1 MPAPTGSAS
10 SRRSWARSST
20 HDRVGVTGAPSRV
33 LPDGVGGPG
42 TRVTVEA
49 VPGDD
54 AAAELLRT
62 RQQAELAARY
72 GEPDAGA
79 FEPEASVANV
89 VVRAG
94 GEPVA
99 FVALRDVS
107 GTPDGRGGTH
117 PARTGEVKRLW
128 VEPDHRGR
136 GHARTAMRAVHRH
149 AVVAGLERVVLETG
163 TLQPESIDL
172 YLALGYVPIESYGH
186 YAGHPLSR
194 CFALD
199 LRAACGPGVGTGT
212 ADETSATSGRLG
224 ASIPR
229 ATVGPSEPASVA
241 AREVVE
247 VRPVP
252 WDDPDA
258 AALRREMHET
268 SSAVLYPELFGGL
281 DAAGGFDAVDA
292 RLGDDVVTTLVAYR
306 DGEAVGCA
314 SLRRPA
320 PGAPADALE
329 VKKVYVRPRAR
340 RTGTARRLLDGLEA
354 VARERG
360 AARLLLETGIRQ
372 PGAIALY
379 RSLGYR
385 AVLAFP
391 PYVGDNHVA
400 LCFAKPL
407 V

>member
-1 MPAPTGSAS
+1 M
-10 SRRSWARSST
+10 
-20 HDRVGVTGAPSRV
+20 TGASPRV
-33 LPDGVGGPG
+33 RPDGVGRPG
-42 TRVTVEA
+42 AHVTVEA

-54 AAAELLRT
+54 AAAELLRA
-62 RQQAELAARY
+62 RQQAELAVRY
-72 GEPDAGA
+72 GEPDAGT
-79 FEPEASVANV
+79 FEPEASVANL
-89 VVRAG
+89 VVRSA

-107 GTPDGRGGTH
+107 GTPDGRGGAH

-128 VEPDHRGR
+128 VEPDHRGH

-149 AVVAGLERVVLETG
+149 AVDAGLDRVVLETG

-172 YLALGYVPIESYGH
+172 YLSLGYVPIESYGH

-199 LRAACGPGVGTGT
+199 LRTARGTGVGTG
-212 ADETSATSGRLG
+212 AVDETSAAIGGPGTLDARSTATPRESVTTS
-224 ASIPR
+224 
-229 ATVGPSEPASVA
+229 
-241 AREVVE
+241 ARGVLE
-247 VRPVP
+247 VRAVP

-258 AALRREMHET
+258 ATLRREMHET
-268 SSAVLYPELFGGL
+268 SSAILYPELFAAF
-281 DAAGGFDAVDA
+281 DAAGGFDVVDA
-292 RLGDDVVTTLVAYR
+292 RLGADVVATLVAYR

-329 VKKVYVRPRAR
+329 VKKVFVRARAR

-385 AVLAFP
+385 AVHTFP

>member
-1 MPAPTGSAS
+1 M
-10 SRRSWARSST
+10 
-20 HDRVGVTGAPSRV
+20 
-33 LPDGVGGPG
+33 PDGVGHAGA
-42 TRVTVEA
+42 RVSVDA

-54 AAAELLRT
+54 AAATRLRA
-62 RQQAELAARY
+62 RQQAELAVRY
-72 GEPDAGA
+72 GEPDAGT
-79 FEPEASVANV
+79 FEADAALANV
-89 VVRAG
+89 VVREG

-117 PARTGEVKRLW
+117 PERTGEVKRLW
-128 VEPDHRGR
+128 VEPAHRGR
-136 GHARTAMRAVHRH
+136 GHARTAMRAAHRH
-149 AVVAGLERVVLETG
+149 AVDAGLVSLVLETG

-172 YLALGYVPIESYGH
+172 YLSLGYVPIESYGH

-199 LRAACGPGVGTGT
+199 LATTHGARDRSDVADRASTTTAPVG
-212 ADETSATSGRLG
+212 ARDARTSATAPST
-224 ASIPR
+224 PR
-229 ATVGPSEPASVA
+229 ASATVPASGD
-241 AREVVE
+241 VE
-247 VRPVP
+247 VCAVP
-252 WDDPDA
+252 WADPDA
-258 AALRREMHET
+258 VALRREMHET
-268 SSAVLYPELFGGL
+268 SSAVLYPELRAGF
-281 DAAGGFDAVDA
+281 DASGGFDAVDT
-292 RLGDDVVTTLVAYR
+292 RLGVDVVTTLVAYR
-306 DGEAVGCA
+306 GGEAVGCA

-329 VKKVYVRPRAR
+329 VKKVFVRERAR
-340 RTGTARRLLDGLEA
+340 RTGTARRLLDALED

-360 AARLLLETGIRQ
+360 VASLLLETGIRQ

-385 AVLAFP
+385 AVQTFP

>member
-1 MPAPTGSAS
+1 M
-10 SRRSWARSST
+10 
-20 HDRVGVTGAPSRV
+20 
-33 LPDGVGGPG
+33 PDGAEQASAH
-42 TRVTVEA
+42 VTVEA

-54 AAAELLRT
+54 AAAALLRT
-62 RQQAELAARY
+62 RQQAELAVRY
-72 GEPDAGA
+72 GEPDAGT
-79 FEPEASVANV
+79 FVPDASIANV
-89 VVRAG
+89 VVRSA

-117 PARTGEVKRLW
+117 PRRTGEVKRLW
-128 VEPDHRGR
+128 VEPAHRGR
-136 GHARTAMRAVHRH
+136 GHARTAMRAAHRH
-149 AVVAGLERVVLETG
+149 AVEAGLDRLVLETG

-172 YLALGYVPIESYGH
+172 YLSLGYVPIESYGH

-199 LRAACGPGVGTGT
+199 VGTAVSGVGTVA
-212 ADETSATSGRLG
+212 ADETSATSGELG
-224 ASIPR
+224 AR
-229 ATVGPSEPASVA
+229 DARTAATPSEPGTVPAPGVQ
-241 AREVVE
+241 
-247 VRPVP
+247 VRAVP
-252 WDDPDA
+252 WGDPDA

-268 SSAVLYPELFGGL
+268 SSAVLYPELFAGL

-292 RLGDDVVTTLVAYR
+292 RVGAEVVATLVAYR
-306 DGEAVGCA
+306 DGRAVGCA

-320 PGAPADALE
+320 PGAPVDALE
-329 VKKVYVRPRAR
+329 VKKVFVRERAR
-340 RTGTARRLLDGLEA
+340 RTGTARRLLGALEV

-360 AARLLLETGIRQ
+360 VSTLLVETGIRQ

-385 AVLAFP
+385 AVAQFP

-400 LCFAKPL
+400 LCFAKSL

>member
-1 MPAPTGSAS
+1 MTGSL
-10 SRRSWARSST
+10 
-20 HDRVGVTGAPSRV
+20 PRV
-33 LPDGVGGPG
+33 LPDDAARLGAH
-42 TRVTVEA
+42 VTVEA
-49 VPGDD
+49 VTGDD

-62 RQQAELAARY
+62 RQQAELAVRY
-72 GEPDAGA
+72 GEPDAGT
-79 FEPEASVANV
+79 FVPDASIANV
-89 VVRAG
+89 VVRSA

-107 GTPDGRGGTH
+107 GTPDGRGGSH
-117 PARTGEVKRLW
+117 PPRTGEVKRLW
-128 VEPDHRGR
+128 VEPAHRGR
-136 GHARTAMRAVHRH
+136 GHARTAMRAAHRH
-149 AVVAGLERVVLETG
+149 AVEAGLDRLVLETG

-172 YLALGYVPIESYGH
+172 YLSLGYVPIESYGH

-199 LRAACGPGVGTGT
+199 LGTMRDAGVGTDAAG
-212 ADETSATSGRLG
+212 ATSSTGGGLG
-224 ASIPR
+224 ARGVRST
-229 ATVGPSEPASVA
+229 ATATSSEPATVL
-241 AREVVE
+241 ARGVVE
-247 VRPVP
+247 VRAVP

-268 SSAVLYPELFGGL
+268 SSAVLYPELFAGF

-292 RLGDDVVTTLVAYR
+292 RVGAEVVATVVAYR
-306 DGEAVGCA
+306 DGDAVGCA

-329 VKKVYVRPRAR
+329 VKKVFVRERAR
-340 RTGTARRLLDGLEA
+340 RTGTARRLLDALEV

-360 AARLLLETGIRQ
+360 VSTLLLETGIRQ

-385 AVLAFP
+385 AVEQFP

>member
-1 MPAPTGSAS
+1 MTGS
-10 SRRSWARSST
+10 
-20 HDRVGVTGAPSRV
+20 PPRV
-33 LPDGVGGPG
+33 LPDGAGRPG
-42 TRVTVEA
+42 VHVTVEA

-62 RQQAELAARY
+62 RQQAELAVRY
-72 GEPDAGA
+72 GEPDAGT
-79 FEPEASVANV
+79 FVPDASIANV
-89 VVRAG
+89 VVRSA

-117 PARTGEVKRLW
+117 PSRTGEVKRLW
-128 VEPDHRGR
+128 VEPAHRGR
-136 GHARTAMRAVHRH
+136 GHARTAMRAAHRH
-149 AVVAGLERVVLETG
+149 AVEAGLERLVLETG

-172 YLALGYVPIESYGH
+172 YLSLGYVPVESYGH

-199 LRAACGPGVGTGT
+199 LGTVRDAGVGTDA
-212 ADETSATSGRLG
+212 ADETSATSGGLG
-224 ASIPR
+224 ARGVRST
-229 ATVGPSEPASVA
+229 ATVLASG
-241 AREVVE
+241 VVE
-247 VRPVP
+247 VRAVP

-268 SSAVLYPELFGGL
+268 SSAVLYPELFAGF

-292 RLGDDVVTTLVAYR
+292 RVGADVVATLVAYR

-329 VKKVYVRPRAR
+329 VKKVFVRERAR
-340 RTGTARRLLDGLEA
+340 RTGIARRLLDALEV

-360 AARLLLETGIRQ
+360 VSTLLLETGIRQ

-385 AVLAFP
+385 AVAQFP

>member
-1 MPAPTGSAS
+1 MTGSPLRA
-10 SRRSWARSST
+10 
-20 HDRVGVTGAPSRV
+20 
-33 LPDGVGGPG
+33 LPDGVGRPG
-42 TRVTVEA
+42 AHVTVEA

-54 AAAELLRT
+54 AVAELLRA
-62 RQQAELAARY
+62 RQQAELAVRY
-72 GEPDAGA
+72 GEPDAGT
-79 FEPEASVANV
+79 FVPDASLANV
-89 VVRAG
+89 VVRSA

-128 VEPDHRGR
+128 VEPAHRGH
-136 GHARTAMRAVHRH
+136 GHARTAMRAVHQH
-149 AVVAGLERVVLETG
+149 AVDAGLDRVVLETG

-172 YLALGYVPIESYGH
+172 YLSLGYVPIESYGH
-186 YAGHPLSR
+186 YAGQPLSR
-194 CFALD
+194 CFAID
-199 LRAACGPGVGTGT
+199 LTSAHAVGVGPH
-212 ADETSATSGRLG
+212 AAEETSATGERLG
-224 ASIPR
+224 APGAR
-229 ATVGPSEPASVA
+229 TTATAAPPSTASAPVT
-241 AREVVE
+241 VPPVE
-247 VRPVP
+247 VRAVL

-268 SSAVLYPELFGGL
+268 SSAVLYPELFAGFE
-281 DAAGGFDAVDA
+281 AAGGFDAVDA

-329 VKKVYVRPRAR
+329 VKKVFVRARAR

-360 AARLLLETGIRQ
+360 VARLLLETGIRQ

-385 AVLAFP
+385 AVLTFP

>member
-1 MPAPTGSAS
+1 MTGSL
-10 SRRSWARSST
+10 
-20 HDRVGVTGAPSRV
+20 PRV
-33 LPDGVGGPG
+33 LPDDAARLGAH
-42 TRVTVEA
+42 VTVEA

-62 RQQAELAARY
+62 RQQAELAVRY
-72 GEPDAGA
+72 GEPDTGT
-79 FEPEASVANV
+79 FVPDASIANV
-89 VVRAG
+89 VVRSA

-117 PARTGEVKRLW
+117 PSRTGEVKRLW
-128 VEPDHRGR
+128 VEPAHRGR
-136 GHARTAMRAVHRH
+136 GHARTAMRAAHRH
-149 AVVAGLERVVLETG
+149 AVEAGLDRLVLETG

-172 YLALGYVPIESYGH
+172 YLSLGYVPIESYGH

-199 LRAACGPGVGTGT
+199 LGAAEPGIGTG
-212 ADETSATSGRLG
+212 AAGATSATSSRR
-224 ASIPR
+224 R
-229 ATVGPSEPASVA
+229 ARDARRTGTPSEPVA
-241 AREVVE
+241 APVPGVVE
-247 VRPVP
+247 VRTVP
-252 WDDPDA
+252 WGDPAA

-268 SSAVLYPELFGGL
+268 SSAVLYPELFAGL

-292 RLGDDVVTTLVAYR
+292 RVGAEVVATLVAYR

-314 SLRRPA
+314 SLRSPA
-320 PGAPADALE
+320 PGAPVDALE
-329 VKKVYVRPRAR
+329 VKKVFVRERAR
-340 RTGTARRLLDGLEA
+340 RTGTARRLLDALEV

-360 AARLLLETGIRQ
+360 VSTLLLETGIRQ

-385 AVLAFP
+385 AVAQFP

>member
-1 MPAPTGSAS
+1 MTGS
-10 SRRSWARSST
+10 
-20 HDRVGVTGAPSRV
+20 PSRV
-33 LPDGVGGPG
+33 LPDGAGRPGPH
-42 TRVTVEA
+42 VTVEA

-54 AAAELLRT
+54 AAAERLCA
-62 RQQAELAARY
+62 RQQAELAVRY
-72 GEPDAGA
+72 GEPDTGRFTADA
-79 FEPEASVANV
+79 TLANV
-89 VVRAG
+89 VVRED

-128 VEPDHRGR
+128 VEPDHRGH

-149 AVVAGLERVVLETG
+149 AVEAGLERVVLETG

-172 YLALGYVPIESYGH
+172 YLSLGYVPIESYGH

-199 LRAACGPGVGTGT
+199 LGTRDAGVDTDG
-212 ADETSATSGRLG
+212 ADETPTTNSGLGTRDARTTGTPSASAT
-224 ASIPR
+224 
-229 ATVGPSEPASVA
+229 VPA
-241 AREVVE
+241 RGVVE
-247 VRPVP
+247 VRAVA

-268 SSAVLYPELFGGL
+268 SSAMLYPELFAGL
-281 DAAGGFDAVDA
+281 EAAGGFDAVDA

-320 PGAPADALE
+320 AGAPADALE
-329 VKKVYVRPRAR
+329 VKKVFVRERAR
-340 RTGTARRLLDGLEA
+340 RTGTARRLLDALEA

-360 AARLLLETGIRQ
+360 VSTLLLETGIRQ

-385 AVLAFP
+385 AVEPFP
-391 PYVGDNHVA
+391 PYVGDNPVA

-407 V
+407 VRGPRQGPVRGVPDMPALSGPARVSP

>member
-1 MPAPTGSAS
+1 VT
-10 SRRSWARSST
+10 
-20 HDRVGVTGAPSRV
+20 DRPPRV
-33 LPDGVGGPG
+33 LLDDVGRPG
-42 TRVTVEA
+42 ARVTVEA

-54 AAAELLRT
+54 AVAALLCG
-62 RQQAELAARY
+62 RQPAELAVRY
-72 GEPDAGA
+72 GEPDAGVFVA
-79 FEPEASVANV
+79 DAALANV
-89 VVRAG
+89 VVRED

-107 GTPDGRGGTH
+107 GTPDGRGGAH
-117 PARTGEVKRLW
+117 PRRTGEVKRLW
-128 VEPDHRGR
+128 VEPAHRGR
-136 GHARTAMRAVHRH
+136 GHARTAMRAAHRH
-149 AVVAGLERVVLETG
+149 AVEAGLDRLVLETG

-172 YLALGYVPIESYGH
+172 YLSLGYVPIESYGH

-199 LRAACGPGVGTGT
+199 LATAPGT
-212 ADETSATSGRLG
+212 
-224 ASIPR
+224 PR
-229 ATVGPSEPASVA
+229 APAPA
-241 AREVVE
+241 GGVVE
-247 VRPVP
+247 VRAVP

-268 SSAVLYPELFGGL
+268 SSAALYPELFAGL

-292 RLGDDVVTTLVAYR
+292 RLRTEVVATLVAYR
-306 DGEAVGCA
+306 DDDAVGCA

-329 VKKVYVRPRAR
+329 VKKVFVRAPAR

-360 AARLLLETGIRQ
+360 AGRLLLETGIRQ

-385 AVLAFP
+385 AVEQFP

-407 V
+407 L

>member
-1 MPAPTGSAS
+1 M
-10 SRRSWARSST
+10 
-20 HDRVGVTGAPSRV
+20 TGAPPRV
-33 LPDGVGGPG
+33 LPDGDGRPG
-42 TRVTVEA
+42 VRVTVEA
-49 VPGDD
+49 VTGDD
-54 AAAELLRT
+54 AVAALLCG
-62 RQQAELAARY
+62 RQQAELAVRY

-79 FEPEASVANV
+79 FVPDAALANV
-89 VVRAG
+89 VVRED

-117 PARTGEVKRLW
+117 PRRTGEVKRLW
-128 VEPDHRGR
+128 VEPAHRGR
-136 GHARTAMRAVHRH
+136 GHARTAMRAAHRH
-149 AVVAGLERVVLETG
+149 AVEAGLERLVLETG

-172 YLALGYVPIESYGH
+172 YLSLGYVPIESYGH

-194 CFALD
+194 CFAFD
-199 LRAACGPGVGTGT
+199 LGTADSGVGADA
-212 ADETSATSGRLG
+212 ADETSATSGGRG
-224 ASIPR
+224 AR
-229 ATVGPSEPASVA
+229 DARRTATPSGPVTVPAPG
-241 AREVVE
+241 VVE
-247 VRPVP
+247 VRAVP

-258 AALRREMHET
+258 ATLRREMHET
-268 SSAVLYPELFGGL
+268 SSAVLYPELFAGL

-292 RLGDDVVTTLVAYR
+292 RVGAEVVATLVAYR

-320 PGAPADALE
+320 PGAPVDALE
-329 VKKVYVRPRAR
+329 VKKVFVRERAR
-340 RTGTARRLLDGLEA
+340 RTGTARRLLDALEV

-360 AARLLLETGIRQ
+360 VGLLLLETGIRQ

-385 AVLAFP
+385 AVEQFP

>member
-1 MPAPTGSAS
+1 MRGS
-10 SRRSWARSST
+10 
-20 HDRVGVTGAPSRV
+20 PPRV
-33 LPDGVGGPG
+33 LADGAGRPG
-42 TRVTVEA
+42 VRVTVEA

-62 RQQAELAARY
+62 RQQAELAVRY
-72 GEPDAGA
+72 GEPDAGT
-79 FEPEASVANV
+79 FVPDASIANV
-89 VVRAG
+89 VVRSA

-117 PARTGEVKRLW
+117 PRRTGEVKRLW
-128 VEPDHRGR
+128 VEPAHRGR
-136 GHARTAMRAVHRH
+136 GHARTAMRAAHRH
-149 AVVAGLERVVLETG
+149 AVEAGLDRLVLETG

-172 YLALGYVPIESYGH
+172 YLSLGYVPIESYGH

-199 LRAACGPGVGTGT
+199 LGAADPGVGTGP
-212 ADETSATSGRLG
+212 ADATSATSSGRG
-224 ASIPR
+224 ARDARRP
-229 ATVGPSEPASVA
+229 ATPSESVTVPAPG
-241 AREVVE
+241 VVE
-247 VRPVP
+247 VRAVP
-252 WDDPDA
+252 WDDPAA

-268 SSAVLYPELFGGL
+268 SSAVLYPELFAGL
-281 DAAGGFDAVDA
+281 DAAGGFESVDA
-292 RLGDDVVTTLVAYR
+292 RVGAEVVATLVAYR

-320 PGAPADALE
+320 PGAPVDALE
-329 VKKVYVRPRAR
+329 VKKVFVRERAR
-340 RTGTARRLLDGLEA
+340 RTGIARRLLDALEA

-360 AARLLLETGIRQ
+360 VSTLLLETGIRQ

-385 AVLAFP
+385 AVEQFP